1 MDRVSVLLILTGVAF
16 AILTIIGLF
25 AGWWPPA

>member
-1 MDRVSVLLILTGVAF
+1 VLLILTGVAF